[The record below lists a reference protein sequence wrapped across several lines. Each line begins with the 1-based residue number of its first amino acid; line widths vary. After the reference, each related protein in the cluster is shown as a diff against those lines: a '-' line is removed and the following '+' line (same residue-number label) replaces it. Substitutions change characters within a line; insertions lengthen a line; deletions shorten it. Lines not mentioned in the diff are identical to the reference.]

1 MLLLVVHIP
10 AISLKAVA
18 KLCGG
23 GGGGRPDMAQAGAK
37 DVAKVEEALSA
48 APAIIEGMLK

>member
-1 MLLLVVHIP
+1 MV
-10 AISLKAVA
+10 KAVA

-37 DVAKVEEALSA
+37 DVAKVDEALA
-48 APAIIEGMLK
+48 AAFDIVAAMVK